1 MSKACFTQSQQ
12 EYPKIKT
19 YYLNNFGAALEG
31 KNRRALDHLN
41 VSLKVLKNYYKIESP
56 TFAELEQR
64 KVNLPKDKADIG
76 KKTLLIDIDETIL
89 HC

>member
-1 MSKACFTQSQQ
+1 M
-12 EYPKIKT
+12 
-19 YYLNNFGAALEG
+19 
-31 KNRRALDHLN
+31 DHLT

-56 TFAELEQR
+56 TFGELEQK
-64 KVNLPKDKADIG
+64 KVNLGRDKADIG